1 MNYVWKSVATCLVG
15 FTLTTGLA
23 ISTVLPAWAADPF
36 RTSSPKAIG
45 PEAQAAF
52 ELMFKNGDYPAAKK
66 RLNTAL
72 GTTEANDPLVQ
83 AMRASVAY
91 LEQDLPGMQIYAGKT
106 RATAQKLLTIDPL
119 RGHIYTGVSYLID
132 AGYAV
137 TTQGIVSGTPA
148 ALGAV
153 QKLLDEIRVAQ
164 EINPDDPELNLVKG
178 YMDMLIATVLP
189 VADLEGALSS
199 LRKSSPDYLKWRG
212 IALGY
217 RDAKKPDQA
226 LDAVNKALAAAP
238 NNPELNYLKGQI
250 LWMKD
255 DVASAKQEYRT
266 ALSKAKQL
274 PPGLTKQINNECTT
288 LTGASCL

>member
-1 MNYVWKSVATCLVG
+1 MNYVWKSVSTCLVG

-36 RTSSPKAIG
+36 RTSNPKAIG
-45 PEAQAAF
+45 PEAQASF
-52 ELMFKNGDYPAAKK
+52 ELMFKNGDYPTAKK
-66 RLNTAL
+66 RLDAAL
-72 GTTEANDPLVQ
+72 GTTEASDPLLQ

-91 LEQDLPGMQIYAGKT
+91 LEKDLIGMQVYANKT
-106 RATAQKLLTIDPL
+106 RVTAQKLMNTDPL
-119 RGHIYTGVSYLID
+119 RGHIYKGVSHLIE
-132 AGYAV
+132 AGHAI
-137 TTQGIVSGTPA
+137 TTQGVVSGTPA
-148 ALGAV
+148 ALGSV
-153 QKLLDEIRVAQ
+153 QKLLDEIRAAQ
-164 EINPDDPELNLVKG
+164 EINPDDPELNLIKG

-189 VADLEGALSS
+189 LADLEGALSS

-226 LDAVNKALAAAP
+226 LDAVDKALAAAP

-255 DVASAKQEYRT
+255 DLEPAKQQYRT
-266 ALSKAKQL
+266 ALSKSKQL